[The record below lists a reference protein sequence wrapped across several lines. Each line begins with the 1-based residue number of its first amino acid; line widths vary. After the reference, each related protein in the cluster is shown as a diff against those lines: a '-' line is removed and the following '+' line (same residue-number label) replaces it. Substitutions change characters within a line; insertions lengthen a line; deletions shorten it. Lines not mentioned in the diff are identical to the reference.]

1 MKDENFRLPRED
13 LNGLIGANVIR
24 YKSEAYK
31 VIDEEARDEL
41 QEKQDKLSVGK
52 GLKLENNTLSLTD
65 DVSTGSGKTYKAG
78 AGIDIA
84 KDRISMKVKAGHGL
98 RLEEGSNGEI
108 YFLMSEEEP
117 ENIDFTSW

>member
-1 MKDENFRLPRED
+1 MEKENFRLPRED
-13 LNGLIGANVIR
+13 LDNLIGANIIR

-31 VIDEEARDEL
+31 VIDEEARDDL
-41 QEKQDKLSVGK
+41 QKKQDKLSVGK

-65 DVSTGSGKTYKAG
+65 DIPTGSGKAYKAG

>member
-1 MKDENFRLPRED
+1 MEKENFRLPRED
-13 LNGLIGANVIR
+13 LDSLIGANIIR

-31 VIDEEARDEL
+31 VIDEEARDGL

-65 DVSTGSGKTYKAG
+65 DISTGSGKAYKAG

-84 KDRISMKVKAGHGL
+84 KDRISMKVKTGHGL

-108 YFLMSEEEP
+108 YFLMSEEEA